1 MRSLDSIEKKETR
14 ICEKKIVMESCSQCL
29 FETLCRLEK
38 QRKER
43 EREENWENNEN

>member
-1 MRSLDSIEKKETR
+1 MRSLDSTEKKETR

-38 QRKER
+38 
-43 EREENWENNEN
+43 NNKSEQVLDHNQQ

>member
-1 MRSLDSIEKKETR
+1 MRSLDSIEKKGTI
-14 ICEKKIVMESCSQCL
+14 ICEKKIVMESCFQCL

-43 EREENWENNEN
+43 ESEEEWKNNEE